1 MILLAVIIT
10 VIIAGVVYARMRFSR
25 AQKECE
31 ALLDEVRECA
41 KHRREAAEDFLTQ
54 AERYPV
60 RERESM
66 KHIREMLAYP
76 NWNKNISVEVSL
88 ESALGILMKGLSI
101 EMDSYPYIYEDPE
114 YQKVRTNLLAELAVL
129 RMKVK
134 PYNEKAEEF
143 NALLDTFGYN
153 FVAEGFKI
161 ARMPEF
167 ETEENLVLD
176 YKVAF

>member
-1 MILLAVIIT
+1 MILLAVIIA
-10 VIIAGVVYARMRFSR
+10 VITAGVIYARLRFSR
-25 AQKECE
+25 ARKECE

-41 KHRREAAEDFLTQ
+41 KHRRSAAEDFLAV
-54 AERYPV
+54 AEKYPV
-60 RERESM
+60 REREQM

-76 NWNKNISVEVSL
+76 NWHKNTSVEVSL

-101 EMDSYPYIYEDPE
+101 SMDSYPYIYENQE
-114 YQKVRTNLLAELAVL
+114 YQKVRSNLLAELAAL
-129 RMKVK
+129 RMKVR

-143 NALLDTFGYN
+143 NTLLDTFGYN

-161 ARMPEF
+161 PRMPVF

-176 YKVAF
+176 FKIAF